1 MSSAKQI
8 DRNCAASTAQSWR
21 SQVHVAE
28 VVLSQRRCHQC
39 AASGNG
45 KVHDP
50 RDRETEHSEEHSRA
64 DRPGGR
70 LPREASAALRVD
82 PERDEERDLR
92 EHPVD
97 VEEPLVPLRTLDEVG
112 AEDRVDVDRPEHE
125 RVRNGGRVEEIRSGR
140 ERHGAER
147 DEGDPQKV
155 SPRTGVGK
163 STSSSGSGSVWRRT
177 GAAYG

>member
-1 MSSAKQI
+1 MRK
-8 DRNCAASTAQSWR
+8 
-21 SQVHVAE
+21 
-28 VVLSQRRCHQC
+28 
-39 AASGNG
+39 G

-70 LPREASAALRVD
+70 LPREGSAALRVD

-125 RVRNGGRVEEIRSGR
+125 IVRNGGRVEEIRSGR
-140 ERHGAER
+140 ERDGAER
-147 DEGDPQKV
+147 DERDPQKV